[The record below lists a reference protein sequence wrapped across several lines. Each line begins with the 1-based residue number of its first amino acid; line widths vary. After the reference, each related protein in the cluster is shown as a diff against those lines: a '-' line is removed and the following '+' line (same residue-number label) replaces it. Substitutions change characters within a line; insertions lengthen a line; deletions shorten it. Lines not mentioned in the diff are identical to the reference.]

1 MTYEWHNVAFAV
13 SHCTLCRLCGFRHLC
28 KAFGC
33 PMLELIMDDSDHGML
48 TKLTNQMRRVKFS
61 PSYCQLTRCLSTAH
75 RSQNSSTKCGSIHE
89 PQDAFALPLC
99 SKFCFKAPKWFTLLH
114 PQRLKHWF
122 PFFTIILQF
131 KSCRNIIDVY
141 FQYRSINVIKSKPT
155 GCKFHIPPLF
165 HQHFT
170 TVVNQRAREPP
181 KHSTS
186 LTLASCRKMAMGQ
199 SWGPLLRSQKSNGA
213 LTVIWKDIATSNTL
227 LYTLW

>member
-13 SHCTLCRLCGFRHLC
+13 SHCTLCRLCGFRHLWHLC

-33 PMLELIMDDSDHGML
+33 PLLELSMDDSDHGML

-99 SKFCFKAPKWFTLLH
+99 SKFCFKTPKWFTLLH
-114 PQRLKHWF
+114 PQRRKHWF
-122 PFFTIILQF
+122 PFFIIIVQF

-155 GCKFHIPPLF
+155 ACFAHSTTISPAFHHRGEPKSSGTPQTF
-165 HQHFT
+165 HQPHAGFL
-170 TVVNQRAREPP
+170 P
-181 KHSTS
+181 KNGHGSKVGTP
-186 LTLASCRKMAMGQ
+186 LEIRDPMAH
-199 SWGPLLRSQKSNGA
+199 WP
-213 LTVIWKDIATSNTL
+213 
-227 LYTLW
+227 